1 MKLAQIKNA
10 IAYKATLPNTENLLA
25 HMQEQLFTDVTE
37 TAFHGYGFVA
47 NDITGE
53 IITPI
58 TGGFSFTIRYDEK
71 VIPAK
76 AIKTKVAERIAE
88 LQKKGLLDEKINRK
102 EKAGINSMVIAEM
115 CKTAFIKSVFITC
128 YYNEENHLLF
138 VDTPSANMANMC
150 MHLLVMATGSV
161 KTETINVSDPKH
173 GLTTR
178 LENYLKNDM
187 QPFDGFT
194 VGNMVQLGR
203 MDGQKE
209 VITYSETELTSIS
222 DEILEKLSACF
233 TVEKLRLVF
242 NGDITFVLTNKFHFK
257 QINLLSDPAYEDD
270 DDLPYRWRH
279 EAGLKLFLLSNI
291 VLGLV
296 SVLEYKD
303 DTEKSA
309 EELLPEIECDICGF
323 KSTDPDG
330 AHHCCEDNS
339 ND

>member
-10 IAYKATLPNTENLLA
+10 IVYKATLPNTENLLA
-25 HMQEQLFTDVTE
+25 HMQEKLFTDVPE
-37 TAFHGYGFVA
+37 TSFGSVGFVI
-47 NDITGE
+47 NEITGE
-53 IITPI
+53 MITPI
-58 TGGFSFTIRYDEK
+58 TGGFSFTIRSDEK
-71 VIPAK
+71 LIPAK
-76 AIKTKVAERIAE
+76 AIKNKVAERIAE
-88 LQKKGLLDEKINRK
+88 LQRKGLLGEKIKRA
-102 EKAGINSMVIAEM
+102 EKADIRDMVIAEM
-115 CKTAFIKSVFITC
+115 CKTAFVQSTFITC
-128 YYNEENHLLF
+128 YYNEANHLLI
-138 VDTPSANMANMC
+138 VDTPNVKIANMC
-150 MHLLVMATGSV
+150 MHLLVKVTGSV

-178 LENYLKNDM
+178 LENYLKNNM

-203 MDGQKE
+203 RDEQKE
-209 VITYSETELTSIS
+209 VITYSETELFLIS
-222 DEILEKLSACF
+222 DEIMDKLSTGF

-296 SVLEYKD
+296 SVLEYKND
-303 DTEKSA
+303 AEKSTEA
-309 EELLPEIECDICGF
+309 
-323 KSTDPDG
+323 S
-330 AHHCCEDNS
+330 A
-339 ND
+339 

>member
-10 IAYKATLPNTENLLA
+10 IVYKATLPNTENLLA
-25 HMQEQLFTDVTE
+25 HMQEKLFTDVPE
-37 TAFHGYGFVA
+37 TSFGSVGFVI
-47 NDITGE
+47 NEITGE
-53 IITPI
+53 MITPI
-58 TGGFSFTIRYDEK
+58 TGGFSFTIRSDEK
-71 VIPAK
+71 LIPAK
-76 AIKTKVAERIAE
+76 AIKNKVAERIAE
-88 LQKKGLLDEKINRK
+88 LQRKGLLGEKIKRA
-102 EKAGINSMVIAEM
+102 EKADIRDMVIAEM
-115 CKTAFIKSVFITC
+115 CKTAFVQSTFITC
-128 YYNEENHLLF
+128 YYNEANHLLI
-138 VDTPSANMANMC
+138 VDTPNVKIANMC
-150 MHLLVMATGSV
+150 MHLLVKVTGSV

-178 LENYLKNDM
+178 LKNYLKNNM

-203 MDGQKE
+203 RDEQKE

-222 DEILEKLSACF
+222 DEIVDKLSTGF

-296 SVLEYKD
+296 SVLEYKND
-303 DTEKSA
+303 AEKSTEA
-309 EELLPEIECDICGF
+309 
-323 KSTDPDG
+323 S
-330 AHHCCEDNS
+330 A
-339 ND
+339 

>member
-10 IAYKATLPNTENLLA
+10 IVYKATLPNTENLLT
-25 HMQEQLFTDVTE
+25 HMQEKLFTDVPE
-37 TAFHGYGFVA
+37 TAFGSAGFAV
-47 NDITGE
+47 NEITGE
-53 IITPI
+53 MITPI
-58 TGGFSFTIRYDEK
+58 TGGFSFTIRSDEK

-115 CKTAFIKSVFITC
+115 CKTAFVKTTLLTC

-150 MHLLVMATGSV
+150 MHLLVKVTGSV
-161 KTETINVSDPKH
+161 KTETINISDPKH

-178 LENYLKNDM
+178 LENYLQNDR

-203 MDGQKE
+203 KDEQKE
-209 VITYSETELTSIS
+209 VITYSETELFLIS
-222 DEILEKLSACF
+222 DEILDKLSTGF

-303 DTEKSA
+303 DAEKSA
-309 EELLPEIECDICGF
+309 ACVSKGCEC
-323 KSTDPDG
+323 G
-330 AHHCCEDNS
+330 A
-339 ND
+339 

>member
-53 IITPI
+53 MITPI

-71 VIPAK
+71 VLPAK
-76 AIKTKVAERIAE
+76 AVVSKLSERIAE
-88 LQKKGLLDEKINRK
+88 LQAKNLLGYKISRPVKNELK
-102 EKAGINSMVIAEM
+102 QAVLAEM
-115 CKTAFIKSVFITC
+115 CKTAFVKTTLLTC

-178 LENYLKNDM
+178 LENYLKNNM

-194 VGNMVQLGR
+194 VGNMVQLWR

-257 QINLLSDPAYEDD
+257 QINLLSDSAYEDD

-303 DTEKSA
+303 DAEKRTA
-309 EELLPEIECDICGF
+309 
-323 KSTDPDG
+323 G
-330 AHHCCEDNS
+330 ASKGE
-339 ND
+339 